1 MSKSK
6 PSLRL
11 DPEPGRPGPSVAGR
25 TALVAAAHAPAVV
38 LAAGGWWWWAIT
50 ALLAAHA
57 VLLAGTLLPRVRWF
71 GPLVTRCLADGPGLP
86 VWLTIDD
93 GPCPKDTRAILD
105 LLARHGARA
114 TFFLVGDQARH
125 HPDLVA
131 AIRQAGHGI
140 ANHTRSHPARSFWR
154 LGPQAL
160 DREIGGGQSDLTA
173 EDNLCP
179 MLFRAPAGMHNPWVA
194 PILRRHRLRLVGW
207 SRRAFDTV
215 RRDVPAMVDA
225 LTRGLSA
232 GEILLVHQGT
242 PHSVELLAAVLHRLG
257 AQGARCVL
265 PDGGGG
271 EVRNEER

>member
-11 DPEPGRPGPSVAGR
+11 DPEPARPSPSVAGR
-25 TALVAAAHAPAVV
+25 TALLVAAHAPAVAFV
-38 LAAGGWWWWAIT
+38 AGGWWGWTIA

-57 VLLAGTLLPRVRWF
+57 LLLAGTLLPRVRWF
-71 GPLVTRCLADGPGLP
+71 GPLVTRCVADGPGLP

-93 GPCPKDTRAILD
+93 GPCPEDTRAILD

-114 TFFLVGDQARH
+114 TFFLVGDRARC

-160 DREIGGGQSDLTA
+160 EREIGGGQADLTA
-173 EDNLCP
+173 GDNMCP
-179 MLFRAPAGMHNPWVA
+179 MLFRAPAGMHNPWVE
-194 PILRRHRLRLVGW
+194 PILRRHRLRLVAW

-215 RRDVPAMVDA
+215 RSDVPAMVEA
-225 LTRGLSA
+225 LTRGLRA
-232 GEILLVHQGT
+232 GEIVLLHQGT
-242 PHSVELLAAVLHRLG
+242 RHSVALLEAVLHRLA

-265 PDGGGG
+265 PDAGGG
-271 EVRNEER
+271 EVAKEEC

>member
-1 MSKSK
+1 M
-6 PSLRL
+6 
-11 DPEPGRPGPSVAGR
+11 AGR